1 MRAEVRADE
10 VEVEEVTRG
19 RDVQA
24 ARLPQPRRAKA
35 PGPASNRSFDLTLP
49 PAESSL
55 ERTALRSLFPA
66 RIGSGRS
73 NLLAV
78 DLACGRSS
86 SDSGAPN
93 MSSRARSE
101 WLRAFVISQSS
112 STSLSDSRL
121 TLAAPLSIPS
131 LVVNLTH
138 SSLRGEHRDGFTPR
152 TPRCRCG
159 LVGINQANN
168 IFARQTSLLRMYLV
182 SIWRRAVPDRQLNQ
196 PRELTSSCCVLK
208 MRPQPDRD
216 RERRS
221 QDEPTRVPVI
231 MIREIHDSLGHS

>member
-1 MRAEVRADE
+1 MAEEEVRAEVRADE

-168 IFARQTSLLRMYLV
+168 IFARRARLSCGCISFQSGAEPYLIDSSTNLV
-182 SIWRRAVPDRQLNQ
+182 S
-196 PRELTSSCCVLK
+196 S
-208 MRPQPDRD
+208 
-216 RERRS
+216 
-221 QDEPTRVPVI
+221 RVRVAC
-231 MIREIHDSLGHS
+231 

>member
-152 TPRCRCG
+152 TPRCRG
-159 LVGINQANN
+159 PRTQAAVCPQHPLSGPVAQATVPCNCWTAHGPQASPRAPQQ
-168 IFARQTSLLRMYLV
+168 AR
-182 SIWRRAVPDRQLNQ
+182 RQ
-196 PRELTSSCCVLK
+196 
-208 MRPQPDRD
+208 
-216 RERRS
+216 
-221 QDEPTRVPVI
+221 
-231 MIREIHDSLGHS
+231 